1 MSDHWALL
9 GLWPD
14 SEHIKGEFKM
24 RVNWLQFFRWA
35 SIPLVLVVALGG
47 CASTGSGASYGP
59 PPIAEGMGRLML
71 ETGGINEVNFYVLDN
86 ETGDEVY
93 AESPRSAASS
103 PIGYES
109 GYGAFPQY
117 VDLPPGSYLVVVNT
131 DVEDSVEK
139 EVEIYMG
146 QEAYVTIPIGRF
158 QLIFFEGSERR
169 QVPFLIYDY
178 NLRTVLGR
186 GMTSTEVR
194 YFIVPTGEYKVRIEN
209 LASSGSDE
217 IRPVQVNMGQTQN
230 IIIGPPPTP
239 GQPGEGAADET
250 DQQ

>member
-1 MSDHWALL
+1 MRAMWLRFVL
-9 GLWPD
+9 GM
-14 SEHIKGEFKM
+14 G
-24 RVNWLQFFRWA
+24 V
-35 SIPLVLVVALGG
+35 PLMLIAAFNG
-47 CASTGSGASYGP
+47 CASTGSSAGYGP
-59 PPIAEGMGRLML
+59 PPIEEGKGRLML
-71 ETGGINEVNFYVLDN
+71 ETGGINEVNFYVIDN

-93 AESPRSAASS
+93 SDSPRASASS

-109 GYGAFPQY
+109 SYGAFPQY

-146 QEAYVTIPIGRF
+146 QEAYVTIPVARF

-209 LASSGSDE
+209 LSSSGSDE

-239 GQPGEGAADET
+239 GQPGEGNADESE
-250 DQQ
+250 Q

>member
-1 MSDHWALL
+1 MR
-9 GLWPD
+9 
-14 SEHIKGEFKM
+14 IK
-24 RVNWLQFFRWA
+24 WLRFVL
-35 SIPLVLVVALGG
+35 STVIPSMLIVAFNG
-47 CASTGSGASYGP
+47 CASTGSSAGYGP
-59 PPIAEGMGRLML
+59 PPIGEGKGRLML
-71 ETGGINEVNFYVLDN
+71 ETGGISEVNFYVIDN

-93 AESPRSAASS
+93 SDSPRASASS

-109 GYGAFPQY
+109 RHGAFPQY

-146 QEAYVTIPIGRF
+146 QEAYVTIPVARF
-158 QLIFFEGSERR
+158 QLTFFEGSERR

-194 YFIVPTGEYKVRIEN
+194 YFIVPIGEYKVRIEN
-209 LASSGSDE
+209 LSSSGSDE

-239 GQPGEGAADET
+239 GQPGEGNADESE
-250 DQQ
+250 Q

>member
-1 MSDHWALL
+1 MKWLRFVLSMGIPFVLL
-9 GLWPD
+9 TV
-14 SEHIKGEFKM
+14 FT
-24 RVNWLQFFRWA
+24 
-35 SIPLVLVVALGG
+35 G
-47 CASTGSGASYGP
+47 CASTGSSAGYGP
-59 PPIAEGMGRLML
+59 PPIAEGQGRLML
-71 ETGGINEVNFYVLDN
+71 ETGGINEVNFYVIDN

-93 AESPRSAASS
+93 SDSPRSAASS

-109 GYGAFPQY
+109 SYGAFPQY

-146 QEAYVTIPIGRF
+146 QEAYVTVPIGRF

-209 LASSGSDE
+209 LSSSGSDE

-239 GQPGEGAADET
+239 GQPGEGTADESE
-250 DQQ
+250 Q

>member
-1 MSDHWALL
+1 
-9 GLWPD
+9 
-14 SEHIKGEFKM
+14 M
-24 RVNWLQFFRWA
+24 RVAWLRFV
-35 SIPLVLVVALGG
+35 SSTCMPLMLVAFNG
-47 CASTGSGASYGP
+47 CASTGSSAGYGP
-59 PPIAEGMGRLML
+59 PPIDEGKGRLML
-71 ETGGINEVNFYVLDN
+71 ETGGINEVNFYVIDN

-93 AESPRSAASS
+93 SDSPRASASS

-109 GYGAFPQY
+109 SYGSFPQY

-146 QEAYVTIPIGRF
+146 QEAYVTIPVGRF

-169 QVPFLIYDY
+169 QMPFLIYDY

-209 LASSGSDE
+209 LSSSGSDE
-217 IRPVQVNMGQTQN
+217 IRPVQVNMGQTQTIN
-230 IIIGPPPTP
+230 IGPPPTP
-239 GQPGEGAADET
+239 GQPGEGNADEGER
-250 DQQ
+250 

>member
-1 MSDHWALL
+1 MRATWLRFVL
-9 GLWPD
+9 G
-14 SEHIKGEFKM
+14 IG
-24 RVNWLQFFRWA
+24 
-35 SIPLVLVVALGG
+35 IPSMLIAAFNG
-47 CASTGSGASYGP
+47 CASTGSSAGYGP
-59 PPIAEGMGRLML
+59 PPIEEGKGRLML
-71 ETGGINEVNFYVLDN
+71 ETGGINEVNFYVIDN

-93 AESPRSAASS
+93 SDSPRASASS

-109 GYGAFPQY
+109 SYGAFPQF

-146 QEAYVTIPIGRF
+146 QEAYVTIPVGRF

-209 LASSGSDE
+209 LSSSGSDE

-239 GQPGEGAADET
+239 GQPGEGNADESE
-250 DQQ
+250 Q

>member
-1 MSDHWALL
+1 MRAKWLRSAWYL
-9 GLWPD
+9 G
-14 SEHIKGEFKM
+14 
-24 RVNWLQFFRWA
+24 A
-35 SIPLVLVVALGG
+35 SLIFAAVFSG
-47 CASTGSGASYGP
+47 CASTGSSAGYGP
-59 PPIAEGMGRLML
+59 PPIEEGKGRLML
-71 ETGGINEVNFYVLDN
+71 ETGGINGVNFYVIDN

-93 AESPRSAASS
+93 SDSPRAAASS

-109 GYGAFPQY
+109 SYGSFPQY

-146 QEAYVTIPIGRF
+146 QEAYVTIPIARF
-158 QLIFFEGSERR
+158 QLIFFEGSDRR

-209 LASSGSDE
+209 LSGSGSDE

-230 IIIGPPPTP
+230 IIIGPPPAP
-239 GQPGEGAADET
+239 GQPGEGNADESE
-250 DQQ
+250 Q

>member
-1 MSDHWALL
+1 MRAMWLRFVL
-9 GLWPD
+9 G
-14 SEHIKGEFKM
+14 IG
-24 RVNWLQFFRWA
+24 V
-35 SIPLVLVVALGG
+35 PLMLIAAFNG
-47 CASTGSGASYGP
+47 CASTGSSAGYGP
-59 PPIAEGMGRLML
+59 PPIEEGKGRLML
-71 ETGGINEVNFYVLDN
+71 ETGGINEVNFYVIDN

-93 AESPRSAASS
+93 SDSPRASASS

-109 GYGAFPQY
+109 SYGAFPQY

-139 EVEIYMG
+139 EVQIYMG
-146 QEAYVTIPIGRF
+146 QEAYVTIPVARF

-194 YFIVPTGEYKVRIEN
+194 YFIVPTGDYKVRIEN
-209 LASSGSDE
+209 LSSSGSDE

-239 GQPGEGAADET
+239 GQPGEGNADESE
-250 DQQ
+250 Q

>member
-1 MSDHWALL
+1 MR
-9 GLWPD
+9 
-14 SEHIKGEFKM
+14 IK
-24 RVNWLQFFRWA
+24 WLRFVL
-35 SIPLVLVVALGG
+35 STVTPLMLIVAFNG
-47 CASTGSGASYGP
+47 CASTGSSAGYGP
-59 PPIAEGMGRLML
+59 PPIGEGKGRLML
-71 ETGGINEVNFYVLDN
+71 ETGGINEVNFYVIDN

-93 AESPRSAASS
+93 SDSPRASASS

-109 GYGAFPQY
+109 SYGAFPQY

-146 QEAYVTIPIGRF
+146 QEAYVTIPVARF

-209 LASSGSDE
+209 LSSSGSDE

-239 GQPGEGAADET
+239 GQPGEGNADDGE
-250 DQQ
+250 Q

>member
-1 MSDHWALL
+1 
-9 GLWPD
+9 
-14 SEHIKGEFKM
+14 M
-24 RVNWLQFFRWA
+24 RAKWLRSTWYLA
-35 SIPLVLVVALGG
+35 TSLVFAAIFSG
-47 CASTGSGASYGP
+47 CASTGSSAGYGP
-59 PPIAEGMGRLML
+59 PPIEEGKGRLML
-71 ETGGINEVNFYVLDN
+71 ETGGINEVNFYVIDN

-93 AESPRSAASS
+93 SDSPRASASS

-109 GYGAFPQY
+109 SYGAFPQY

-146 QEAYVTIPIGRF
+146 QEAYVTIPVARF

-209 LASSGSDE
+209 LSSSGSDE
-217 IRPVQVNMGQTQN
+217 IRPVQVNRGQTQN

-239 GQPGEGAADET
+239 GQPGEGNADESE
-250 DQQ
+250 Q

>member
-1 MSDHWALL
+1 
-9 GLWPD
+9 
-14 SEHIKGEFKM
+14 M
-24 RVNWLQFFRWA
+24 RVAWLRFVSR
-35 SIPLVLVVALGG
+35 ICMPLMLVAAFNG
-47 CASTGSGASYGP
+47 CASTGSSAGYGP
-59 PPIAEGMGRLML
+59 PPIDEGKGRLML
-71 ETGGINEVNFYVLDN
+71 ETGGINEVNFYVIDN

-93 AESPRSAASS
+93 SDSPRASASS

-109 GYGAFPQY
+109 SYGAFPQY

-146 QEAYVTIPIGRF
+146 QEAYVTIPVGRF

-209 LASSGSDE
+209 LSSSGSDE

-239 GQPGEGAADET
+239 GQPGEGNADEGER
-250 DQQ
+250 

>member
-1 MSDHWALL
+1 
-9 GLWPD
+9 
-14 SEHIKGEFKM
+14 M
-24 RVNWLQFFRWA
+24 RVAWLRFVL
-35 SIPLVLVVALGG
+35 SIGIPLVLIAAFNG
-47 CASTGSGASYGP
+47 CASTGSSAGYGP
-59 PPIAEGMGRLML
+59 PPIDEGKGRLML
-71 ETGGINEVNFYVLDN
+71 ETGGINEVNFYVIDN

-93 AESPRSAASS
+93 SDSPRASASS

-109 GYGAFPQY
+109 SYGAFPQY

-146 QEAYVTIPIGRF
+146 QEAYVTIPVGRF

-209 LASSGSDE
+209 LSSSGSDE

-239 GQPGEGAADET
+239 GQPGEGNADEGER
-250 DQQ
+250 

>member
-1 MSDHWALL
+1 MRATWLRFVMSV
-9 GLWPD
+9 G
-14 SEHIKGEFKM
+14 
-24 RVNWLQFFRWA
+24 
-35 SIPLVLVVALGG
+35 IPLMLTVTFNG
-47 CASTGSGASYGP
+47 CASTGSSAGYGP
-59 PPIAEGMGRLML
+59 PPLDEGKGRLIL
-71 ETGGINEVNFYVLDN
+71 ETRGINEVNFYVIDN

-93 AESPRSAASS
+93 SDSPRASASS

-109 GYGAFPQY
+109 SYGAFPQY
-117 VDLPPGSYLVVVNT
+117 VDLSPGSYLVVVNT

-146 QEAYVTIPIGRF
+146 QEAYVTIPVGRF

-209 LASSGSDE
+209 LSASGRDE
-217 IRPVQVNMGQTQN
+217 IRPVQVNIGQTQN

-239 GQPGEGAADET
+239 GLPGEGNSDDSE
-250 DQQ
+250 Q